1 MKITIQ
7 RSGGFAGLRE
17 TVLDADTQK
26 LSAVSAAKIM
36 KIWPAL
42 RTKIK
47 TQAKSPSVGADFLKY
62 EIVAQQDGGED
73 RFELLDDGNA
83 VTPELL
89 EFVRT
94 ISEASNP

>member
-17 TVLDADTQK
+17 MVLEADTQK
-26 LSAVSAAKIM
+26 ISAASAAKIQ

-42 RTKIK
+42 QTRIRA
-47 TQAKSPSVGADFLKY
+47 QAKAPSVGADFLKY
-62 EIVAQQDGGED
+62 EIIARQDGGED

-83 VTPELL
+83 VTPDLL
-89 EFVRT
+89 EFVRAV
-94 ISEASNP
+94 SENKT